1 MTRTKI
7 ATASQCSRVQHL
19 LYWASIPIVLCAVGL
34 QNVAARNGVGVHSA
48 LHLSGTATK
57 PKGSV
62 RSELIRQQAQTGL
75 TLATEEGGIYVV
87 LFDNRSLIHGAR
99 LFSCLSSGVVS
110 RDGTE
115 VATRCFL
122 ANRLMYMLGI
132 VRSDGSSLREYP
144 EVIPRDICWS
154 YDKSKLAMT
163 VVRRGSPDAEL
174 VVMDLGTEVV
184 TEGMEPRAQ
193 LTSQCWSPDGKKV
206 VYQAEGSVRIYEL
219 GKDKSSVLV
228 LAKGEKPTWSPDGN
242 WIAFLDH
249 DTYYAIRPDG
259 HDRKKLFTHSH
270 VYSGLWWSPD
280 SRIVAYLTLA
290 GLFEGGFSLDADIDQ
305 LRVRRLEDNSED
317 RVLSGVP
324 GDNFQWVAN
333 PQLLGQIKSEAPPR

>member
-1 MTRTKI
+1 MTRTGAEI
-7 ATASQCSRVQHL
+7 VTAGQFGRVQL
-19 LYWASIPIVLCAVGL
+19 LLCWACIPIVLCAVGL
-34 QNVAARNGVGVHSA
+34 QEVIGLKAKGLHSEWHAKGMEA
-48 LHLSGTATK
+48 LTET
-57 PKGSV
+57 KGSV
-62 RSELIRQQAQTGL
+62 RAELIRQQAQTGL
-75 TLATEEGGIYVV
+75 TLASEQQGIYVV
-87 LFDNRSLIHGAR
+87 LFDKRSLIHGAR

-122 ANRLMYMLGI
+122 ANRLTYMLGI
-132 VRSDGSSLREYP
+132 VRSAGSSLRDYP

-163 VVRRGSPDAEL
+163 VVRKGSPDAEL

-184 TEGMEPRAQ
+184 IKEMEPRAQ
-193 LTSQCWSPDGKKV
+193 LTSQCWSPDGKKI

-228 LAKGEKPTWSPDGN
+228 LAKGEEPTWSPDGN

-259 HDRKKLFTHSH
+259 HDRKKLFRHSN

-280 SRIVAYLTLA
+280 SRIVAYVKLA
-290 GLFEGGFSLDADIDQ
+290 RFAIDDVYE

-317 RVLSGVP
+317 WVAEGQVA
-324 GDNFQWVAN
+324 GDNFQWVTN
-333 PQLLGQIKSEAPPR
+333 PQLLEQVKSEATSQ

>member
-1 MTRTKI
+1 MMTRTKI
-7 ATASQCSRVQHL
+7 ATASEFIRAQHSL
-19 LYWASIPIVLCAVGL
+19 CWACIPILIWVAGL
-34 QNVAARNGVGVHSA
+34 QNVAVRNGVCLYSA
-48 LHLSGTATK
+48 LHVRGAAARL
-57 PKGSV
+57 KGSV
-62 RSELIRQQAQTGL
+62 RSELSRRQAETGL
-75 TLATEEGGIYVV
+75 TLASEQQGIYVV
-87 LFDNRSLIHGAR
+87 LFDKRSLIHGAR

-122 ANRLMYMLGI
+122 ANKLTYMLGI

-184 TEGMEPRAQ
+184 TEEMEPRAQ
-193 LTSQCWSPDGKKV
+193 LTSQCWSPDGKKI

-228 LAKGEKPTWSPDGN
+228 LAKGEEPTWSPDGN

-249 DTYYAIRPDG
+249 NAYYAVRPDG
-259 HDRKKLFTHSH
+259 RDRKKLFHHSD

-280 SRIVAYLTLA
+280 SRMVAYVALA
-290 GLFEGGFSLDADIDQ
+290 RFAIDDVYE
-305 LRVRRLEDNSED
+305 LRVRRLEDNSECWVAAGQIAD
-317 RVLSGVP
+317 
-324 GDNFQWVAN
+324 DFQWVTN
-333 PQLLGQIKSEAPPR
+333 PQLLQQVKSDARSN